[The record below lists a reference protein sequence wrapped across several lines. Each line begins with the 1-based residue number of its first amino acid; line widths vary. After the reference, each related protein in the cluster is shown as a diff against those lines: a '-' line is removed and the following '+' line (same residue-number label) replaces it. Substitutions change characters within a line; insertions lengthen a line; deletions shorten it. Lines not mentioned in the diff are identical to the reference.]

1 MASLQNQIY
10 TFSSQCTTAGKRKSG
25 RRWKLEGDVGRQR
38 LRWILDVSL
47 RIRRR
52 GREGGLLRVLQGFH
66 PELPSTAMDKCSRE
80 VVAGGNAG

>member
-1 MASLQNQIY
+1 M
-10 TFSSQCTTAGKRKSG
+10 
-25 RRWKLEGDVGRQR
+25 GRQR